1 MIKSYL
7 ITGGA
12 GFIGSNFIH
21 YLLKKY
27 SDIKIINLDKLTYA
41 GNLDNL
47 SSIRN
52 DNRYSFIQGDICD
65 KSTVQNIFQS
75 FSIDYIVNFAA
86 ETHVDRSILDPEIFA
101 YTNIQG
107 TVNLLNCAKKA
118 WQIGDDIYKPGVKFL
133 QISTDE
139 VYGSIKKDEPPFTEE
154 SPLNPSNPYSSSKA
168 SADLIA
174 LSYHKTY
181 QLPLNI
187 TRSSNNYG
195 PHQFPEKLIPLA
207 IQNILQNKKVPI
219 YGDGKQ
225 IRDWLYVEDNCNA
238 IDLVL
243 HKGVVGEIYNI
254 SGNNEYTNLEVIN
267 FIFQSCTNV
276 VGERPL
282 SKFISFVKDRKSH
295 DVRYSISNHKIK
307 TKLGWNPQTIFQLG
321 LQRTTGWYKKIVKK
335 ALSNHKKN

>member
-254 SGNNEYTNLEVIN
+254 SGNNEYDNLY
-267 FIFQSCTNV
+267 V
-276 VGERPL
+276 VKIIL
-282 SKFISFVKDRKSH
+282 KLLIKKQKTSLTYSLIQHIDDRKNH
-295 DVRYSISNHKIK
+295 DRHYALNSNKIQRQLDWKCK
-307 TKLGWNPQTIFQLG
+307 TTFCKG
-321 LQRTTGWYKKIVKK
+321 LNFTLNWYLQNQRFSFNDK
-335 ALSNHKKN
+335 